1 MELQNNG
8 TWYQGYYSGIFFKYQ
23 ITVEGEIVNEQI
35 IRKRNGNLGAT

>member
-8 TWYQGYYSGIFFKYQ
+8 TWYQGYYSGVSFIYQ

-35 IRKRNGNLGAT
+35 IEKSNGNLGAT